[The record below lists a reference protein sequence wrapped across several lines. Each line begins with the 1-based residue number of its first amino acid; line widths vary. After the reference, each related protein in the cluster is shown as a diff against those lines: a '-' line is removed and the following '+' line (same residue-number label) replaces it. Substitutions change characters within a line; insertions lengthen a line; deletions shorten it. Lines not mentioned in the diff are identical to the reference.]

1 MKNIYR
7 YKISS
12 VLVVPYLSLLLVLAI
27 TTFHTTF
34 AQQQPPPVQEILA
47 RQESSRAAE
56 RVYIATDRDAYV
68 AGETMWLSVY
78 CIDIGNS
85 SRLSNTSSIVYIELH
100 NAKSLVLTAK
110 VALTIGRGSG
120 AIELP
125 PNLPTGNYKVIS
137 YTKQMLNEQN
147 PVLFEKIIP
156 VYNVLSSERVEGQVV
171 IGHNS
176 VSGNNVDNSSSLS
189 LSNLGGETGLEINF
203 GKVGRVIST
212 ESSFSFY
219 LNNSGESVISANISI
234 FKRDSI
240 SNSYSKNFAQYFSE
254 LSQETPLFINNFVPE
269 YEGEIISGKV
279 ICENNN
285 LLWDKALFL
294 SAAGGVSDVYSTY
307 IDSAGSFTFFT
318 TPFFG
323 NRDLVL
329 EVPKANY
336 NLTIDY
342 TIHDPFLR
350 ENNKAIPL
358 LVLDSSIFSSL
369 KARSIEMQL
378 GRRFRVDTLYS
389 RTAHYQDHLL
399 QRKSVTYKLDDYV
412 RFPVMR
418 EVITEY
424 IPELR
429 FRKIDKKIDLQVM
442 LESSFQGISF
452 SSNNSLVLLDGV
464 PIFDHEKI
472 EEYNPLRVE
481 SISIFNSDYIIGV
494 ASFNGVVSFRTY
506 KGDYSGINFGESVR
520 ILEYQG
526 ALYPSKMSASTV
538 GSMDNLPDMRSMLYW
553 DPTISLSAGEKR
565 EIKVHTSSVPGEYI
579 ILVEGISARGVPF
592 TYSTEFLVD

>member
-1 MKNIYR
+1 M
-7 YKISS
+7 SS

-27 TTFHTTF
+27 TTPHTTF
-34 AQQQPPPVQEILA
+34 AQQHPPPVQEILA

-78 CIDIGNS
+78 CVDIGNT

-189 LSNLGGETGLEINF
+189 LSNLGGKAGLEINF

-212 ESSFSFY
+212 ENSFSFY
-219 LNNSGESVISANISI
+219 LNNSGESVISAN
-234 FKRDSI
+234 
-240 SNSYSKNFAQYFSE
+240 
-254 LSQETPLFINNFVPE
+254 
-269 YEGEIISGKV
+269 
-279 ICENNN
+279 
-285 LLWDKALFL
+285 
-294 SAAGGVSDVYSTY
+294 
-307 IDSAGSFTFFT
+307 
-318 TPFFG
+318 
-323 NRDLVL
+323 
-329 EVPKANY
+329 
-336 NLTIDY
+336 
-342 TIHDPFLR
+342 
-350 ENNKAIPL
+350 
-358 LVLDSSIFSSL
+358 
-369 KARSIEMQL
+369 
-378 GRRFRVDTLYS
+378 
-389 RTAHYQDHLL
+389 
-399 QRKSVTYKLDDYV
+399 
-412 RFPVMR
+412 
-418 EVITEY
+418 
-424 IPELR
+424 
-429 FRKIDKKIDLQVM
+429 
-442 LESSFQGISF
+442 
-452 SSNNSLVLLDGV
+452 
-464 PIFDHEKI
+464 
-472 EEYNPLRVE
+472 
-481 SISIFNSDYIIGV
+481 ISIFNSDYIIGV

-579 ILVEGISARGVPF
+579 ILVEGISAKGVPF